1 MPYLKLKK
9 SYIFSF
15 ALCILCFSSCVM
27 YYHTNEVR
35 DNFKKSINQINTLS
49 EKVNSDYKSKSAL
62 YNELLSNIINQNLEP
77 FKSISVE
84 KIAFNNA
91 YKAIGTKKSEVFS
104 LNKRFEKIASGK
116 SKIQSSEPEWDE
128 LKAIKKQMSQK
139 GEEMNTLLK
148 EYTKISNQLGNKI
161 TQSGFRSI
169 NKTEF
174 IDQIKRNQES
184 LKTSISEIFKNV
196 NIYRTEIEN
205 AYNNKL
211 INDSIYNLK
220 STILNEMSVLTS
232 TVKEANK
239 SLQMHKVR
247 FLEKTKNHK
256 KVWTGENT
264 IANESLVEIEKQI
277 RIIKSAKEQFNTLS
291 KKLNLLEI
299 ERQ

>member
-9 SYIFSF
+9 SYILSF
-15 ALCILCFSSCVM
+15 TLCILCFSSCVI

-35 DNFKKSINQINTLS
+35 DNFKKSINQISTLS
-49 EKVNSDYKSKSAL
+49 GKVHSDYKSKSAL

-139 GEEMNTLLK
+139 GEEMNTLLR

-161 TQSGFRSI
+161 TQSGFSSI

-196 NIYRTEIEN
+196 NIYRIEIEN

-220 STILNEMSVLTS
+220 WTIINEMSVLTS
-232 TVKEANK
+232 TVKEANET
-239 SLQMHKVR
+239 LQMHKVR
-247 FLEKTKNHK
+247 FLEKTKNHE

-264 IANESLVEIEKQI
+264 IANESLVEIKKQI
-277 RIIKSAKEQFNTLS
+277 RIIKSAQEQFNTLS
-291 KKLNLLEI
+291 KKINLLEI

>member
-9 SYIFSF
+9 SYILSF
-15 ALCILCFSSCVM
+15 VLCILCFPSCVM
-27 YYHTNEVR
+27 YHHTNEVR
-35 DNFKKSINQINTLS
+35 DSFKKSINQMNTLS
-49 EKVNSDYKSKSAL
+49 GKVYSDYKIKSAL

-91 YKAIGTKKSEVFS
+91 YKAIRTKKSEVFS
-104 LNKRFEKIASGK
+104 LNKRFEQIASGK
-116 SKIQSSEPEWDE
+116 SKIQSNEPEWDE

-139 GEEMNTLLK
+139 GEEMNALLR

-184 LKTSISEIFKNV
+184 LITSISEICKNV
-196 NIYRTEIEN
+196 NIYQTEIEN
-205 AYNNKL
+205 AYNNNL

-220 STILNEMSVLTS
+220 STILNEMSVITR

-239 SLQMHKVR
+239 SIQMHKAR
-247 FLEKTKNHK
+247 FLEKTKNHE

-264 IANESLVEIEKQI
+264 IANESLVEIKKQI
-277 RIIKSAKEQFNTLS
+277 RIIKSAQAQFNTLS
-291 KKLNLLEI
+291 KKLNVLEI